1 MTEPPPQ
8 SRYHR
13 QTILPGFGPQAEA
26 ALAASHVMIVGMG
39 ALGCPAADLL
49 ARAGIGTL
57 SLVDRDLVEL
67 TNLQR
72 QTLYSERDV
81 GRPKAEA
88 AAARLREVNR
98 SIRIHEL
105 VEDFA
110 PTNADA
116 LLVTHPRPHVVLDCT
131 DNFQTRYLIND
142 ACVKHAV
149 PLVYGGAVGSQG
161 VQLSIRPG
169 ITPCLRCLF
178 PDAPAPGASPT
189 CDTAGIFA
197 PVSAIIGATQAA
209 DAIKLIVAPRTPPL
223 GTTMLQFDLW
233 SNQRTRIDLK
243 DARDA
248 ACPCCGRR
256 VFDFLSMTVEATILC
271 GRNAVQLPAP
281 STSPVDLA
289 AVAARLASVG
299 TFTMQSNATLTGTLS
314 DGTPLTLFKDG
325 RAIVGNT
332 TDAAVARSVYAR
344 YVGL

>member
-1 MTEPPPQ
+1 VTEPPPQ

-13 QTILPGFGPQAEA
+13 QTILHGFGPEAEA
-26 ALAASHVMIVGMG
+26 ALAAAHVMIVGMG

-49 ARAGIGTL
+49 ARAGVGTL

-72 QTLYSERDV
+72 QTLYGERDV

-98 SIRIHEL
+98 SIRIHDL
-105 VEDFA
+105 IEDFA

-116 LLVTHPRPHVVLDCT
+116 LLVTHPRPHVLLDCT

-142 ACVKHAV
+142 ACVKHGV

-169 ITPCLRCLF
+169 VTPCLRCLF

-209 DAIKLIVAPRTPPL
+209 DAIKLMVAPQTL
-223 GTTMLQFDLW
+223 GGTMLQFDLW

-243 DARDA
+243 GARDPG
-248 ACPCCGRR
+248 CPCCGKRS
-256 VFDFLSMTVEATILC
+256 FDFLSMGIEATILC

-281 STSPVDLA
+281 SASSVDLA
-289 AVAARLASVG
+289 AVAARLASAG
-299 TFTMQSNATLTGTLS
+299 TFSMQTDTTLTGTLS